1 MATVDIGDYHQTDGV
16 NASLNH
22 VQEPSTPQ
30 SIASTATTVVAQR
43 QGVFDSDLSTA
54 WTANDCRDHMTYA
67 ELTPRHPIDERSYQR
82 HSLNNQHAL
91 LHFRYQM
98 VPWIESNNCKS
109 IFGPAIMTLARD
121 SKIVSD
127 CICVCVQM
135 KDKSLDLATTTA
147 AGLTIRSGLLE
158 RLARE
163 DAFTADVGSALLSI
177 GSVFY
182 TPPSEWANIA
192 SVCETHLPESILSG
206 AGFEL
211 TPEPLKS
218 LLRLQL
224 KVGKRN

>member
-1 MATVDIGDYHQTDGV
+1 
-16 NASLNH
+16 
-22 VQEPSTPQ
+22 
-30 SIASTATTVVAQR
+30 
-43 QGVFDSDLSTA
+43 
-54 WTANDCRDHMTYA
+54 
-67 ELTPRHPIDERSYQR
+67 
-82 HSLNNQHAL
+82 
-91 LHFRYQM
+91 
-98 VPWIESNNCKS
+98 
-109 IFGPAIMTLARD
+109 
-121 SKIVSD
+121 
-127 CICVCVQM
+127 M
-135 KDKSLDLATTTA
+135 KDKSLDLETTTS
-147 AGLTIRSGLLE
+147 AGLFIPPRLLE

-192 SVCETHLPESILSG
+192 SVCEAHLPESVLSS